1 MGNYKANEYQSNAC
15 RSEEYLQDQCE
26 YCASC
31 ASCASG
37 ACGRSRRCCG
47 VCSNK
52 VLGFIVVALA
62 AALGLIFG
70 AVYAE
75 QIFAALPAVIV
86 FAAVMVIAIIA
97 LLLYRFCDR
106 C

>member
-1 MGNYKANEYQSNAC
+1 MSNYQPNNCSSYSAN
-15 RSEEYLQDQCE
+15 
-26 YCASC
+26 SC
-31 ASCASG
+31 APA
-37 ACGRSRRCCG
+37 RRNCCG
-47 VCSNK
+47 LCSNK

-86 FAAVMVIAIIA
+86 FAAVMVIAIVA
-97 LLLYRFCDR
+97 LLIWRFCER